1 MSEEG
6 IVESNEKKDEC
17 SDMVYYSDGYNKITS
32 KRFILGVNT
41 HVLSNISSIN
51 QRVSN
56 YAGDEGEAN
65 VWRNMALGLGGLLV
79 FVGLFNISFNT
90 IFGIIALAIGGGL
103 IYKGLQM
110 KSTVGATDDWAEYGV
125 TIVNN
130 AGETDS
136 VTSEDEEKINK
147 IIDAM
152 NKAITENL

>member
-1 MSEEG
+1 MSEEV
-6 IVESNEKKDEC
+6 VESNEKKDEC
-17 SDMVYYSDGYNKITS
+17 SDTVYYSDGYNKITS

-41 HVLSNISSIN
+41 HVLSNISSVN

-65 VWRNMALGLGGLLV
+65 VWRNMVLGLGGLFILIGLSTLIIPGIV
-79 FVGLFNISFNT
+79 F
-90 IFGIIALAIGGGL
+90 LAIAGGL

-110 KSTVGATDDWAEYGV
+110 KATVGATDDWAEYGV